1 MTFGGCTS
9 AFLVLPIDLACFS
22 RDCNHGVQRSVGIYF
37 GKVIF
42 SGVGNDIG
50 DEFESGDD
58 REVAIQIEGGFG
70 IGGRTDKTRDFKQ
83 MTKSFFFLLEP
94 FDLVYT

>member
-1 MTFGGCTS
+1 M
-9 AFLVLPIDLACFS
+9 LPVDLACFS
-22 RDCNHGVQRSVGIYF
+22 RDCNYGVQRSVGIYF

-70 IGGRTDKTRDFKQ
+70 IRGRNDKTQNSKNVEIN
-83 MTKSFFFLLEP
+83 FFG
-94 FDLVYT
+94 